1 MSDTITPGLDQVPTT
16 STPQAGIPLKGVKVP
31 GMGVVSGTTLMTGGD
46 EVLQNM
52 QKLINEKYGGINTYL
67 NPIVGGL
74 KDSAAILAGGNAM
87 TARDA
92 EKRAEMQQLLEMQNA
107 MVGIRSQ
114 QTQQQRFMEQR
125 DKDLGITSAAQP
137 GAQPGAQPRPAAAA
151 PAEGSIA
158 QMVAQFPEMREAL
171 SRAKSDDEYNVI
183 IRDFTKKIVE
193 QKAQTAFGPTSTEMV
208 EMPIGDK
215 MVPMTRAQ
223 ASKLAQSNPIVAEA
237 LKNISGGAPV
247 QGAPVQGATVQG
259 APGTISPQNIGYVES
274 RNRPGAV
281 GPNVPGQGSAVGEMQ
296 TMPATLRDPG
306 YGVKSAQLTG
316 DKVKDEAESK
326 RVGTEYFNALKAKHG
341 DTLAAA
347 AYVWGP
353 GKLENWLASGADIS
367 KLPADVKDYV
377 AKAHLTSAIQNRP
390 GTTQA
395 AVTPAAVTPGTTE
408 QPPMAKMRA
417 ETKNVF
423 GDKAAIAAKH
433 ELEKSNAIESGKA
446 NIKNIQEE
454 EAKLLNRTEPFE
466 LQNREGNNQYL
477 GNLVKQ
483 WGGNERVAGI
493 LNKPGWGN
501 AFANALETGIRTPV
515 GELSLPSIEASILR
529 TAPKATK
536 EEIEANKEIA
546 RIMGQRILDVVQRSK
561 GSSSDRDW
569 VAFRQI
575 AGTSSNGWDAINRIQ
590 KYDQAALNLDK
601 QDRELYNKTYNG
613 QTFNYAGH
621 SISEERKALL
631 KEYAETLKDINNS
644 KFTSTKV
651 PPRPADVPQGAK
663 FDPEG
668 KKWWWKDAAGNARSN

>member
-1 MSDTITPGLDQVPTT
+1 MTDNKSGLTQLQGFEQTPENTT
-16 STPQAGIPLKGVKVP
+16 ADIALKNQKLLGGTLAGTSY
-31 GMGVVSGTTLMTGGD
+31 VSGD
-46 EVLQNM
+46 ETLQNM
-52 QKLINEKYGGINTYL
+52 QKFIEHKYGGINSFM
-67 NPIVGGL
+67 NPLVGGF
-74 KDSAAILAGGNAM
+74 KDAAAILAGGSAM

-92 EKRAEMQQLLEMQNA
+92 EKRAEEQQYLQMQNTMSTIKGQQLQHADFLKQ
-107 MVGIRSQ
+107 RSA
-114 QTQQQRFMEQR
+114 E
-125 DKDLGITSAAQP
+125 LGGGQLGAPSVQSAAPQT
-137 GAQPGAQPRPAAAA
+137 A
-151 PAEGSIA
+151 PVEGSTA
-158 QMVAQFPEMREAL
+158 QMLAQFPEMRVAL
-171 SRAKSDDEYNVI
+171 SEARNQDEYNTI
-183 IRDFTKKIVE
+183 KRDFIKKIVE
-193 QKAQTAFGPTSTEMV
+193 QKAQRDLGPTSTEMV
-208 EMPIGDK
+208 EMPIGNK

-247 QGAPVQGATVQG
+247 QGAPVQGAE
-259 APGTISPQNIGYVES
+259 GTISPQNIGYVES
-274 RNRPGAV
+274 RNRPGAI

-296 TMPATLRDPG
+296 TMLATLRDPG
-306 YGVKSAQLTG
+306 YGVKPANLTG
-316 DKVKDEAESK
+316 DKVNDEAESK

-347 AYVWGP
+347 AYAWGP

-367 KLPADVKDYV
+367 KLPPSVKSYV
-377 AKAHLTSAIQNRP
+377 ADAHFASSLQNRP
-390 GTTQA
+390 SNA
-395 AVTPAAVTPGTTE
+395 PAAAVTPGTTE

-423 GDKAAIAAKH
+423 GDKAAIAAKN

-515 GELSLPSIEASILR
+515 GELSLASIEASILR

-590 KYDQAALNLDK
+590 KYDQAAINLDK

-631 KEYAETLKDINNS
+631 KEYADTLKQINDS
-644 KFTSTKV
+644 KFTPTKV

-668 KKWWWKDAAGNARSN
+668 KKWWWKDATGNARSN